1 VIVTDAVETYLTSLR
16 RSPDDVL
23 AEMEDQA
30 EHEHIP
36 VVEPVTG
43 ALLHVLARAIG
54 AEQVVEVGTAI
65 GVSTLYLARAL
76 PPGGRI
82 VSFEIDP
89 DRRAD
94 AHRYLERAGL
104 LERVDLRLEPGLEG
118 LAKLPGPF
126 DLAFVDAVKLEY
138 GGYLEAV
145 IPLLRPGGLVVVD
158 NTLMSGTVAENE
170 TDGHWTAQQIASARA
185 VNETLVFH
193 PDLSGTVTPI
203 GDGVGIAVKLR

>member
-1 VIVTDAVETYLTSLR
+1 VIVTDAVESYLTSLR

-30 EHEHIP
+30 EQEHVP

-89 DRRAD
+89 DRRAA
-94 AHRYLERAGL
+94 AHRYLERAGVL
-104 LERVDLRLEPGLEG
+104 DKVDLRLEPGLEG
-118 LAKLPGPF
+118 LAKLSGPF

-145 IPLLRPGGLVVVD
+145 IPLLRPGGIVVVD
-158 NTLMSGTVAENE
+158 NTLMSGTVAENAS
-170 TDGHWTAQQIASARA
+170 DGHWTPQQIASARA

>member
-1 VIVTDAVETYLTSLR
+1 VIVTDAVGAYLTSLR

-30 EHEHIP
+30 EQEHIP
-36 VVEPVTG
+36 VVEPTTG
-43 ALLHVLARAIG
+43 ALLHVLARAIA

-76 PPGGRI
+76 PPGGRV

-89 DRRAD
+89 ARRSA
-94 AHRYLERAGL
+94 AHRYLERAGVL
-104 LERVDLRLEPGLEG
+104 DRVDLRLEPGLEG
-118 LAKLPGPF
+118 LAKLRGPF

-145 IPLLRPGGLVVVD
+145 IPLLRPGGVVVVD
-158 NTLMSGTVAENE
+158 NTLMSGSVAENE
-170 TDGHWTAQQIASARA
+170 SDGHWTEQQIANARG

-193 PDLSGTVTPI
+193 PDLCGTVTPV
-203 GDGVGIAVKLR
+203 GDGVGLAVKIR

>member
-1 VIVTDAVETYLTSLR
+1 VIVTDAVESYLGSLR

-30 EHEHIP
+30 EQEDIP
-36 VVEPVTG
+36 VVAPVTG

-89 DRRAD
+89 ARRAA
-94 AHRYLERAGL
+94 AHRYLERAGVL
-104 LERVDLRLEPGLEG
+104 DKVDLRLEPGLEG
-118 LAKLPGPF
+118 LAKVAGPF

-158 NTLMSGTVAENE
+158 NTLMSGTVAENAS
-170 TDGHWTAQQIASARA
+170 DGHWTGQQIANARA

-193 PDLSGTVTPI
+193 PDLTGTVTPI
-203 GDGVGIAVKLR
+203 GDGVGIAVKVR